1 VPQYLYRS
9 AHELAR
15 LIREGQATSV
25 EIVKEH
31 VTRVKERNE
40 ALNAVVA
47 LFEEEALAVAAE
59 RDRQVQMGTFL
70 GPLHGVPV
78 TIKEQF
84 WIQGKKSTIN
94 ATMYRDF
101 VAPEDAVVVDRIRKS
116 GAVILGQT
124 NVCRLLVDYQV
135 WGDIYP
141 EGKNPYNTEC
151 TPGGSTGGGAAALAA
166 GFSPLELGGDLG
178 GSIRVP
184 SNFCG
189 LYGLKPTERT
199 VPLHGNVPLPENAKT
214 LIVHMTQ
221 AGPLARTLED
231 IEILWKVIAG
241 PHESDRDIPRIEW
254 RASTKTTMSDYRIA
268 WVDGWPDHSAS
279 GQVSA
284 ALERLALELQQQGC
298 HVEHRS
304 PEGNLHEES
313 LDVWMGILPYVVAQ
327 GVPWFVR
334 PFIKRDLNSRVLKG
348 VTKHRKEFDKAFRM
362 SVNHYGEMMLRRSIM
377 ICRWERFFADTD
389 FLICPV
395 AFGPAYPRT
404 KVGSRLSY
412 DGTEMVYADYAWPF
426 VACFNASG
434 HPALQIPLGLGKEGL
449 PLGVQ
454 IVGPYWSEP
463 ELIAFARKVAQLTEG
478 FVKPTGY

>member
-1 VPQYLYRS
+1 M
-9 AHELAR
+9 
-15 LIREGQATSV
+15 
-25 EIVKEH
+25 KEH
-31 VTRVKERNE
+31 VAQIKERND
-40 ALNAVVA
+40 ALNAVVD
-47 LFEEEALAVAAE
+47 LFEEEALATAAE
-59 RDRQVQMGTFL
+59 RDRQAREGTFL

-84 WIQGKKSTIN
+84 WIRDKKSTIN
-94 ATMYRDF
+94 ATMYKDF

-151 TPGGSTGGGAAALAA
+151 TPGGSTGGGAAAVAA

-189 LYGLKPTERT
+189 LYGLKPTEST
-199 VPLHGNVPLPENAKT
+199 VPLHGNVPVPKNAKT
-214 LIVHMTQ
+214 FIVHMTQ

-231 IEILWKVIAG
+231 IEILWKVIRG
-241 PHESDRDIPRIEW
+241 PHESDRNIPRIEW
-254 RASTKTTMSDYRIA
+254 RAPTRTTLSDYRIA
-268 WVDGWPDHSAS
+268 WVDGWPDHSVS

-284 ALERLALELQQQGC
+284 ALQRLVGELRQHGC
-298 HVEHRS
+298 HVEHRP

-313 LDVWMGILPYVVAQ
+313 LDLWMGIFPYIVAQ
-327 GVPWFVR
+327 GVPWFIR
-334 PFIKRDLNSRVLKG
+334 PLIKRDVNSRVLKG
-348 VTKHRKEFDKAFRM
+348 VTKHRTDFNKAFRM
-362 SVNHYGEMMLRRSIM
+362 SANHYGEMMLRRSIM
-377 ICRWERFFADTD
+377 VSRWERFFADSD

-404 KVGSRLSY
+404 KVGSRLRY
-412 DGTEMVYADYAWPF
+412 DGTEMIYADYVWPF

-463 ELIAFARKVAQLTEG
+463 ELIAFAGKVAQLTEG
-478 FVKPTGY
+478 FVKPAGY